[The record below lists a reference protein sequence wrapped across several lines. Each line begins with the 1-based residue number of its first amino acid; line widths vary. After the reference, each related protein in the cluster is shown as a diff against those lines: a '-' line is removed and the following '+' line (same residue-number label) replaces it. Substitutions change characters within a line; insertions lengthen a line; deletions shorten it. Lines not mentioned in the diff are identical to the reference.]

1 MHPSPNA
8 ESLTDHT
15 PAPQRARRARGAPR
29 ARPSREV
36 LGALGA
42 PVAAGA
48 ARSGVAIEPAKERT
62 EEDTH
67 ERGRWRASP
76 GSLSGGGAAS
86 LTWEG
91 APRPW
96 ARVVRGVR
104 LPTAIGVLVF
114 VVAIAVTAVI
124 VLRSLGDDP
133 AIPAHGFAPE
143 AIAGDAASLGETA
156 PLDATGAAG
165 SDVLMVH
172 VIGEVKRPGVVE
184 LSVGARVLDAIEAAG
199 GATERAAL
207 SAVNL
212 ARTVTDGEQI
222 EVLDAESAAS
232 AQQQRADGGLAS
244 VPSAPLGGG
253 GGSGVVNVNTASPAE
268 LTALSGIGPALAE
281 RIVAWREANGRFAD
295 VDQLLDVSGIGEK
308 TLDRFRDRVAL

>member
-1 MHPSPNA
+1 MP
-8 ESLTDHT
+8 
-15 PAPQRARRARGAPR
+15 GA
-29 ARPSREV
+29 AG
-36 LGALGA
+36 LGAAVNPVKERADERADERAKEGA
-42 PVAAGA
+42 
-48 ARSGVAIEPAKERT
+48 EERT
-62 EEDTH
+62 EEGA
-67 ERGRWRASP
+67 EKRGRWRASP
-76 GSLSGGGAAS
+76 GSLGDVGAAS

-91 APRPW
+91 TPRLW
-96 ARVVRGVR
+96 TRVVRGIR
-104 LPTAIGVLVF
+104 LPTAIGVVVF

-124 VLRSLGDDP
+124 VLRSLSEDP
-133 AIPAHGFAPE
+133 GTPAHGFAPE
-143 AIAGDAASLGETA
+143 AIAGDAARLGETA
-156 PLDATGAAG
+156 PRDTTGVAG
-165 SDVLMVH
+165 SEALMVH

-212 ARTVTDGEQI
+212 ARAVTDGEQI

-232 AQQQRADGGLAS
+232 AQQQRAEGGLAS

-253 GGSGVVNVNTASPAE
+253 GASGVVNLNTASPAE